1 MKNITLSIDND
12 VLRAGREYAKKHNI
26 SFNALIRRLLEQTVL
41 KSSHD
46 WIDECLQ
53 LMDKA
58 KANSQGKKWRRKD
71 LYRV

>member
-58 KANSQGKKWRRKD
+58 KANSQGKKWKRKD